1 MVSCDMASGS
11 QARDPDDPRAPTRA
25 VLRLIAGAITISF
38 SAVFVRLVEVPPTTS
53 AFYRMLIGGV
63 VILGWVIAR
72 RVPLRLGRTAS
83 LALLAA
89 GCAFAAD
96 LGLWHRSIWYVG
108 PGLATLL
115 ANFQVF
121 ALALAGVLLFGERLR
136 PQLVISI
143 VLAVAGLML
152 IVGPGWDVLDASY
165 RWGVI
170 FGLLTAVAYS
180 AYILCLRWAQGAA
193 STPAP
198 ARDLGL
204 ASLASAACLGVVALI
219 EGTSLAIPSAGAAGV
234 IAAYALVAQIL
245 GWLLISSALGQVPAS
260 RVGLI
265 LLLQPSL
272 AFVWDVLFFDRPFT
286 AREGAGAG
294 LALAAIYFGAR
305 LGSRQRSARASA
317 APAGPER
324 ST

>member
-1 MVSCDMASGS
+1 MASGS
-11 QARDPDDPRAPTRA
+11 QARDPDDPRTPARA
-25 VLRLIAGAITISF
+25 VLRLIAGAIMISF
-38 SAVFVRLVEVPPTTS
+38 SAVFVRLVDVPPTTS
-53 AFYRMLIGGV
+53 AFYRTLIGGG
-63 VILGWVIAR
+63 VILGWVLAR
-72 RVPLRLGRTAS
+72 RGSLRLGRAAS
-83 LALLAA
+83 IALIGA

-96 LGLWHRSIWYVG
+96 LGLWHRSIWFVG

-121 ALALAGVLLFGERLR
+121 VLALAGVLLFGERLR

-143 VLAVAGLML
+143 VLAVAGLVL
-152 IVGPGWDVLDASY
+152 IVGPGWDVLDTGY

-180 AYILCLRWAQGAA
+180 GYILCLRWAQGAA
-193 STPAP
+193 SEPAP

-204 ASLASAACLGVVALI
+204 ASLISAACLGVVALI
-219 EGTSLAIPSAGAAGV
+219 EGTPLTMPSAGAAGV
-234 IAAYALVAQIL
+234 LVAYALVAQIF

-286 AREGAGAG
+286 AREAAGAG
-294 LALAAIYFGAR
+294 LALVAIYFGTR
-305 LGSRQRSARASA
+305 LGTGRGARAPA
-317 APAGPER
+317 APAGRER
-324 ST
+324 AA